1 MDISASI
8 RKLTNFFI
16 LLFVI
21 LSGGLVYWQV
31 VVAAQVTANRHNSR
45 RCLFENSPLRGTIYD
60 RNGIWLAKSV
70 PDSQAQCGY
79 RRVYADPSLAGLI
92 GYYAGPNYPATGIE
106 KQFDGVLVGRTGIT
120 TLNNTINQLLHSAPV
135 GNDIYLKID

>member
-1 MDISASI
+1 MNIGTRI
-8 RKLTNFFI
+8 RRLTNLFI
-16 LLFVI
+16 ILFVL
-21 LSGGLVYWQV
+21 LSGALVYWQV
-31 VVAAQVTANRHNSR
+31 VVAQQVTDNTHNSR
-45 RCLFENSPLRGTIYD
+45 RCLFENSPLRGTVYD

-106 KQFDGVLVGRTGIT
+106 KQFDSVLDGRTGIT
-120 TLNNTINQLLHSAPV
+120 TLNN
-135 GNDIYLKID
+135 